1 MAMLRSF
8 KLLVLPPQRCLYS
21 IKAWSLDEATQ
32 WLVKFNAD
40 KIPRDHVQITF
51 SRSSGPGGQNVNK
64 VNSKVDMRLHLDK
77 ATWIPEYAREK
88 LKLSNR
94 ITKSGELATTSDR
107 TRSQAKNV
115 QDCFEK
121 LADTIKAAVAVPKE
135 PDETTLA
142 RVETLQQKEDARRK
156 DRKQRQSQKKS
167 SRRSKNHDY

>member
-64 VNSKVDMRLHLDK
+64 
-77 ATWIPEYAREK
+77 
-88 LKLSNR
+88 
-94 ITKSGELATTSDR
+94 GELATTSDR

-142 RVETLQQKEDARRK
+142 RVETL
-156 DRKQRQSQKKS
+156 
-167 SRRSKNHDY
+167 